1 MPDSVRQPDITH
13 RRLPERTAGPISLR
27 STTSVRLGERRDLAS
42 REALVRRVS
51 VEFHDMPGLSL
62 TLAQAQRLFGLRE
75 DICLRVLD
83 TLVTQEI
90 LRVDAKGAFVRNG
103 GRP

>member
-1 MPDSVRQPDITH
+1 
-13 RRLPERTAGPISLR
+13 LPERTAGPISLR
-27 STTSVRLGERRDLAS
+27 STTSIRLGERRDLGS

-51 VEFHDMPGLSL
+51 VEYYDMPGLCL
-62 TLAQAQRLFGLRE
+62 TLAEAQRLFGLRE
-75 DICLRVLD
+75 DICLRVLH
-83 TLVTQEI
+83 TLVSQEI